1 MVPCDVGGDN
11 PTNDLCNGVFEE
23 RYAVLRPTIADAELG
38 FRFRGLFRL
47 RKINRQRL
55 LLFLQDADAEEAVL
69 FEKRQEMA
77 TLVHANKCQE
87 RVERD
92 RCERVGSHPVSL
104 ARSSRGGDDSDAC
117 SEMAERVAKVRRSER
132 SGCHIRSF

>member
-1 MVPCDVGGDN
+1 VVPCDVGGDN

-77 TLVHANKCQE
+77 ALVHANKRQE

-92 RCERVGSHPVSL
+92 RRERVGSHPVGLTGSP
-104 ARSSRGGDDSDAC
+104 RGGYDSDAR
-117 SEMAERVAKVRRSER
+117 SELAERVAKVCRGKRS
-132 SGCHIRSF
+132 SCHIRSF